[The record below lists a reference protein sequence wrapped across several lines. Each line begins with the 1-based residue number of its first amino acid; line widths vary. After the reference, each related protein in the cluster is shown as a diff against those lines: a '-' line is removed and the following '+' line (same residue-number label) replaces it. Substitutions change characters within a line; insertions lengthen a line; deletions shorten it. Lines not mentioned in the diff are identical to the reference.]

1 MTTTI
6 TIKDYNDA
14 VTLLNAFYG
23 EDGWLICNY
32 LEDPV
37 LQVRTLWD
45 SDNCK
50 SKAIKIALAVILS
63 TACVEDEEI
72 LNDWDEWTMAEY
84 LHIDYCLDNP
94 EDYEKLLKKAED
106 IESQLDDWDWNIIE
120 FLNNQKECRVFDT
133 TCWIR

>member
-6 TIKDYNDA
+6 TMKDYNDA
-14 VTLLNAFYG
+14 VTLLDTFYG

-37 LQVRTLWD
+37 LQIRTLWS

-50 SKAIKIALAVILS
+50 SKAVKIVLAIILS
-63 TACVEDEEI
+63 TACVEDEETR
-72 LNDWDEWTMAEY
+72 NMWDEWVMVQY

-94 EDYEKLLKKAED
+94 DDYNNLLKKAED
-106 IESQLDDWDWNIIE
+106 MESQLDACDWDIIE
-120 FLNNQKECRVFDT
+120 FLNNQEKCRVFDT